1 MIPELGSLCIVL
13 ALCLAVA
20 VSIVPLWG
28 SYRNQGVLMAMASP
42 LTAGMFTFLA
52 IAFAL
57 LLMALVNDDFS
68 VNYVAASSN
77 SQLPVYYKI
86 SAAWG
91 GHEGSLLL
99 WVLILA
105 GWSLAVAGFSRS
117 LPLAMRARV
126 LSIMGMI
133 SVGFLLFILMTSN
146 PFSRSLPFYPT
157 EGNDL
162 NPLLQ
167 DIGLIFHPPMLYLG
181 YVGFSVPFAF
191 AIAALLG
198 GRLDAAWARWSRPWT
213 NLAWA
218 CLTLGIALGS
228 WWAYYELG
236 WGGWWFWDP
245 VENASFMPWLMG
257 TALVHS
263 LAVTDKRGV
272 FRSWTVLLAIFTFSL
287 SLLGTFLV
295 RSGVLTSVHAF
306 AADPSR
312 GAFILVF
319 LFIVVGGSLLLFA
332 LRAPQVTQSAR
343 LKFLSLESFL
353 LINNVILLSACL
365 TVLFGTLFP
374 IVADALDLGK
384 YSVGAPYFNAVFLP
398 MMLVLMAFMGAS
410 TWLSWKQT
418 REFNWQKTLAL
429 PALVAVLLGFVFPS
443 VYGGEF
449 NWKAVLGSV
458 FGFWLVLHTVAGA
471 IQKSRLSRRGFAGLT
486 KLSRSY
492 WGMVL
497 GHIGFAVVAFGVTI
511 TTQFSVE
518 RDIKLAPGQSATLGD
533 YEFRL
538 EKVAPVQGPNYISN
552 MGFVTVILDGDTV
565 AQLRP
570 EKRRYLA
577 SGQVMTEAGIDAG
590 LFRDLYLSLGE
601 QLDNGAWAV
610 RVQVKPFVRWLWLGG
625 ILIALG
631 GTLAVTDPRYRKQW
645 VAGRVQPQGPN
656 TLATGVSA

>member
-1 MIPELGSLCIVL
+1 MIPELGTFCIVL
-13 ALCLAVA
+13 ALCLAA
-20 VSIVPLWG
+20 VVSLVPLWG
-28 SYRNQGVLMAMASP
+28 SYKNQGVLMAMASP
-42 LTAGMFTFLA
+42 LTAGVFTFLA

-57 LLMALVNDDFS
+57 LLAALVNDDFS
-68 VNYVAASSN
+68 VNYVAANSN
-77 SQLPVYYKI
+77 SQLQVYYKI

-105 GWSLAVAGFSRS
+105 GWSLAVAVFSNS

-146 PFSRSLPFYPT
+146 PFSRNLPFSPP

-218 CLTLGIALGS
+218 FLTLGIALGS

-306 AADPSR
+306 ATDPSR
-312 GAFILVF
+312 GMFILVF

-332 LRAPQVTQSAR
+332 LRAPQVTQSAK
-343 LKFLSLESFL
+343 LNFLSLENFL

-398 MMLVLMAFMGAS
+398 MMLVLMVFMGTS

-418 REFNWQKTLAL
+418 RAFNWQKTLL
-429 PALVAVLLGFVFPS
+429 VPALAAVLLGVAFPS

-449 NWKAVLGSV
+449 NWMAVIGSV
-458 FGFWLVLHTVAGA
+458 AGFWLVLHTVAGA
-471 IQKSRLSRRGFAGLT
+471 IQKARLSRRGVAGLT
-486 KLSRSY
+486 RLSRSY

-497 GHIGFAVVAFGVTI
+497 GHIGFAVVAFGVI
-511 TTQFSVE
+511 MTTQFSVE
-518 RDIKLAPGQSATLGD
+518 RDVKLAPGQSATLGD

-538 EKVAPVQGPNYISN
+538 EKVEAVKGPNYLSD
-552 MGFVTVILDGDTV
+552 MGFVTVYLNGESV
-565 AQLRP
+565 ATLFP

-577 SGQVMTEAGIDAG
+577 SGQMMTEAGIDAG
-590 LFRDLYLSLGE
+590 I
-601 QLDNGAWAV
+601 V
-610 RVQVKPFVRWLWLGG
+610 P
-625 ILIALG
+625 
-631 GTLAVTDPRYRKQW
+631 
-645 VAGRVQPQGPN
+645 
-656 TLATGVSA
+656 

>member
-1 MIPELGSLCIVL
+1 MIPELGTFCIVL
-13 ALCLAVA
+13 ALCLAVV
-20 VSIVPLWG
+20 VSLVPLWG
-28 SYRNQGVLMAMASP
+28 SYKNQGVLMAMASP
-42 LTAGMFTFLA
+42 LTAGVFTFLA

-57 LLMALVNDDFS
+57 LLAALVNDDFS
-68 VNYVAASSN
+68 VNYVAANSN
-77 SQLPVYYKI
+77 SQLQVYYKI

-105 GWSLAVAGFSRS
+105 GWSLAVAVFSNS

-126 LSIMGMI
+126 LSIMGLI
-133 SVGFLLFILMTSN
+133 TVGFLLFILMTSN
-146 PFSRSLPFYPT
+146 PFSRNLPFSPP

-312 GAFILVF
+312 GMFILVF

-332 LRAPQVTQSAR
+332 LRAPQVTQSAK
-343 LKFLSLESFL
+343 LNFLSLENFL

-398 MMLVLMAFMGAS
+398 MMLVLMVFMGTS

-418 REFNWQKTLAL
+418 RDFNWQKTLL
-429 PALVAVLLGFVFPS
+429 VPALAAVLLGVAFPS
-443 VYGGEF
+443 VYGSEF
-449 NWKAVLGSV
+449 NWMAVIGSV

-471 IQKSRLSRRGFAGLT
+471 IQKARLSRRGVAGLT
-486 KLSRSY
+486 RLSRSY

-497 GHIGFAVVAFGVTI
+497 GHIGFAVVAFGVI
-511 TTQFSVE
+511 MTTQFSVE
-518 RDIKLAPGQSATLGD
+518 RDVKLAPGQSATLGD

-538 EKVAPVQGPNYISN
+538 EKVEAVKGPNYLSD
-552 MGFVTVILDGDTV
+552 MGFVTVYLNGETV
-565 AQLRP
+565 ATLFP

-590 LFRDLYLSLGE
+590 FFRDLYLSLGE
-601 QLDNGAWAV
+601 QLDAGAWAV

-631 GTLAVTDPRYRKQW
+631 GTLAVLDPRYRKKLL
-645 VAGRVQPQGPN
+645 VGRNRAPASAKLAAG
-656 TLATGVSA
+656 TSA